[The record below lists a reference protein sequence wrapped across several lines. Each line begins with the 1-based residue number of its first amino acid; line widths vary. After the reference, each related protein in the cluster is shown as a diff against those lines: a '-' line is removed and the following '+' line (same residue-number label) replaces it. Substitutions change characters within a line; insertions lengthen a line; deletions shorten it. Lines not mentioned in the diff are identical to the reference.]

1 MVTIRPAT
9 AADQDTIVRL
19 IREAEINPIGLKW
32 PNFLLAVD
40 DATGAVV
47 GTGQIKHHGDG
58 SDELASIAT
67 VPAYQHRGIAH
78 QIIEHLL
85 AQHSGVLYLTCMDYL
100 ESLYQRFGFH
110 TIGPDEMT
118 PYFKRITR
126 LAKTFF
132 VLSGTQHKLLVM
144 KREPGRGGEEAQ

>member
-1 MVTIRPAT
+1 VVTIRPAT

-19 IREAEINPIGLKW
+19 IREADINPLDLKW
-32 PNFLLAVD
+32 PNFVLAVD
-40 DATGAVV
+40 NATGAVV

-85 AQHSGVLYLTCMDYL
+85 ARHPGVLYLTCMDYL

-132 VLSGTQHKLLVM
+132 VLSGTQNKLLVM